1 MKKKEEKKATKAAKK
16 AAKAGGG
23 GDEEEEQATDQHR
36 EPRFLAN
43 IERQQKD
50 ELVNFVAQQV
60 SRSRHGNMTA
70 TAIAGVAAEYELLRA
85 QVREVVLWICSTPSA
100 AWMDRFGWPFA
111 MCWQWSLHMRTCL
124 STVRQLRREL
134 LCLPRS
140 GAPRSL
146 GL

>member
-43 IERQQKD
+43 IERKD

-60 SRSRHGNMTA
+60 ENGGNM
-70 TAIAGVAAEYELLRA
+70 TAIAGVAAEYELSRA
-85 QVREVVLWICSTPSA
+85 QVREVVRWIRSSPSS
-100 AWMDRFGWPFA
+100 AWEYDDA
-111 MCWQWSLHMRTCL
+111 ISHTLI
-124 STVRQLRREL
+124 
-134 LCLPRS
+134 
-140 GAPRSL
+140 
-146 GL
+146 